1 MSSNIKV
8 KRICV
13 YCSSEFVA
21 QTTSTKYCSKK
32 CNSAH
37 YKAKVRA
44 KKVERSNIET
54 TQKKHKPI
62 QDVQAK
68 EFLSVK
74 DVSFLLGCSI
84 RSTYRLIDNGTL
96 KAVNLAERMTRINR
110 TEVDKLLKQ
119 SAPQPIL
126 KEPKPVY
133 VIKEPK
139 QIQIDIADCY
149 NMTEIQKKYG
159 VSEKAL
165 HDIIKR
171 NDIPKLKQGWY
182 SYVPK
187 TLIDELLT

>member
-54 TQKKHKPI
+54 TQKKHKTI

-74 DVSFLLGCSI
+74 DVSFLLGCSV

-119 SAPQPIL
+119 SDPQPIL
-126 KEPKPVY
+126 
-133 VIKEPK
+133 KEPK

-171 NDIPKLKQGWY
+171 NDIPKIKKGWY
-182 SYVPK
+182 AYVPK
-187 TLIDELLT
+187 QIIDELLT

>member
-37 YKAKVRA
+37 YKTKVRA

-84 RSTYRLIDNGTL
+84 RSTYTFR
-96 KAVNLAERMTRINR
+96 KRRTRNR
-110 TEVDKLLKQ
+110 TQ
-119 SAPQPIL
+119 
-126 KEPKPVY
+126 
-133 VIKEPK
+133 
-139 QIQIDIADCY
+139 
-149 NMTEIQKKYG
+149 NKYFRLSM
-159 VSEKAL
+159 V
-165 HDIIKR
+165 
-171 NDIPKLKQGWY
+171 NNN
-182 SYVPK
+182 
-187 TLIDELLT
+187 LIN

>member
-13 YCSSEFVA
+13 YCSSEFIA

-32 CNSAH
+32 CNRTH
-37 YKAKVRA
+37 YKAKLRA
-44 KKVERSNIET
+44 EKVKRSNTET
-54 TQKKHKPI
+54 LQKKYKPI

-74 DVSFLLGCSI
+74 DVSLLLGCSI
-84 RSTYRLIDNGTL
+84 RSTYRLINNGTL
-96 KAVNLAERMTRINR
+96 KAVNLAERMTRINKS
-110 TEVDKLLKQ
+110 EVNKLLKQ
-119 SAPQPIL
+119 SEPQPIIE
-126 KEPKPVY
+126 EPKPVY
-133 VIKEPK
+133 VIKAPE

-159 VSEKAL
+159 ISEKAL
-165 HDIIKR
+165 YETIKR
-171 NDIPKLKQGWY
+171 NNIPKLKQGWY

>member
-13 YCSSEFVA
+13 YCSREFIA

-74 DVSFLLGCSI
+74 DVSLLLGCSKHSI
-84 RSTYRLIDNGTL
+84 YRLIENGTL
-96 KAVNLAERMTRINR
+96 KAVNLAERMTRVNKS
-110 TEVDKLLKQ
+110 EVNKLLKQ
-119 SAPQPIL
+119 SEPQLII
-126 KEPKPVY
+126 EESKPVY
-133 VIKEPK
+133 VIKAPE
-139 QIQIDIADCY
+139 QIQIDITDCY
-149 NMTEIQKKYG
+149 YMTEIQKKYG
-159 VSEKAL
+159 ISEKAL

-171 NDIPKLKQGWY
+171 NSIPKLKQGWY

-187 TLIDELLT
+187 ILIDELLT